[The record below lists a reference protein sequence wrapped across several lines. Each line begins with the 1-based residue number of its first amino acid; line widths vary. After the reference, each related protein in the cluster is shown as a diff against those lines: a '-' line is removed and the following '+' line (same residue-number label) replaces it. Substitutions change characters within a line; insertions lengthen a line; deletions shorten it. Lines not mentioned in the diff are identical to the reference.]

1 MITILHKFIFA
12 CYAVRYSPPRLAREP
27 RHDFPTMLIFLDRD
41 AIDID
46 SGSSEVAMP
55 QSVLRLGHRTRIFGD
70 HACKRVSGLVNMH
83 AVL

>member
-46 SGSSEVAMP
+46 ARRRQVAMS
-55 QSVLRLGHRTRIFGD
+55 QSVLRLNHRTRIFRD
-70 HACKRVSGLVNMH
+70 DARKRMPGLVDMH
-83 AVL
+83 IL